1 MPGFLCALQELLLF
15 KVAFGVLAAVSATCI
30 YSQVLDEIV
39 KRGAS
44 PEYIRVLSITV
55 ATPALQKL
63 SEKYPGV
70 LWSRQ
75 TCSPTSSNQLVLDVS
90 ATDKW
95 TRGCWC

>member
-1 MPGFLCALQELLLF
+1 
-15 KVAFGVLAAVSATCI
+15 
-30 YSQVLDEIV
+30 V

-70 LWSRQ
+70 LGFGEKAAHAA
-75 TCSPTSSNQLVLDVS
+75 QLVRVGLLLMYVRTLVPCVLLL
-90 ATDKW
+90 TDMHD
-95 TRGCWC
+95 TRRPEGVYSDDRCRAE